1 MKFPLVVPE
10 AEMSN
15 NERPGRPTRQRQA
28 PSKFKIYELQ
38 ELRYRSPEKGVGA
51 DGRMDVDPLAI
62 SPPRSRRKACR
73 AGDDAAGPG
82 PSSSSSQPQQSNLSN
97 SEILDSLKD
106 VDVEHEHEHDVHE
119 DEQDHHHHQEEEVLE
134 KEERGDDDDGAM
146 VFEEEDVDVEE
157 AEVMELT
164 GDAGRY
170 ISEGQPLVFTITQAG
185 DHQEVSYNVPGGMEE
200 HHSSEHDENH
210 HYEVEDVSRYK
221 WMGFTNKTLNKV
233 VALKE
238 MEAASAGS
246 S

>member
-1 MKFPLVVPE
+1 
-10 AEMSN
+10 
-15 NERPGRPTRQRQA
+15 
-28 PSKFKIYELQ
+28 
-38 ELRYRSPEKGVGA
+38 
-51 DGRMDVDPLAI
+51 
-62 SPPRSRRKACR
+62 
-73 AGDDAAGPG
+73 
-82 PSSSSSQPQQSNLSN
+82 
-97 SEILDSLKD
+97 LDSLKD
-106 VDVEHEHEHDVHE
+106 VDVEHEHEHDVRE
-119 DEQDHHHHQEEEVLE
+119 DEEDHHHQEEEVLE
-134 KEERGDDDDGAM
+134 KEERGDDDEDDDGAM

-200 HHSSEHDENH
+200 HHSEHDENH

-246 S
+246 F